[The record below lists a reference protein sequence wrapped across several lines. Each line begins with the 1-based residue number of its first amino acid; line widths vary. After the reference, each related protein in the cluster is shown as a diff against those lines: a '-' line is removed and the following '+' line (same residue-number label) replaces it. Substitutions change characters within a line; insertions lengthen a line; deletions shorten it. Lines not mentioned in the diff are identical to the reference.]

1 MTFGSPPLI
10 NTTLTTPP
18 GDAALWYSSDEDEGG
33 SVSSILRTLRQ
44 QSGALGP
51 PHPSM
56 GPPPGSMGPPHTADP
71 RLQKAAAS
79 GGGGR
84 PADPRLRD
92 PRLAR
97 HNKTEP
103 PHPKTEDYPKT
114 DPNYPKT
121 ETDYPKMEAD
131 YPKMDPHNPKT
142 DPSHPKT
149 DSLPKSRLPDEE
161 DDADPERSLR
171 DRPVV
176 IPLEPPPGQPPRDP
190 RCHRHRFVPAPR
202 DVALTKPAFA
212 RMVLW
217 SPEDLL
223 PLPIPVQ
230 DVTVTPGGDPRLH
243 RADLRHRALPTD
255 PGVTTEPSSKLPDF
269 ELLSRILQTV
279 SAGGG
284 DRTGDATGDKQP
296 GDKTTGPGDAFP
308 APADKPAGA
317 GDKPADKPGG
327 TERPSDPRVRKPLS
341 DPRLQKAAAKAPELG
356 ESGDDAG
363 DAAGDAGTPLA
374 PYDPRLSRGAAQ
386 SRVLSAISLYDPRAP
401 PAGDGVGGRGK
412 DQPYSRRSPLAEPA
426 QDRYNSYNRPRPR
439 GTAGNSGSSA
449 APEGTEQDETDSTAS
464 LKDVFKGFDPTAS
477 PFGQ

>member
-1 MTFGSPPLI
+1 MP
-10 NTTLTTPP
+10 PP

-44 QSGALGP
+44 QSGTLGP

-97 HNKTEP
+97 HTKTEP
-103 PHPKTEDYPKT
+103 PTPKTEPDYPKM

-121 ETDYPKMEAD
+121 EPDYPKTEAD
-131 YPKMDPHNPKT
+131 YPKADPHNPKT
-142 DPSHPKT
+142 DPSHLKT
-149 DSLPKSRLPDEE
+149 DPLLPKPE

-171 DRPVV
+171 DRPAV
-176 IPLEPPPGQPPRDP
+176 IPLEPPPGHSPRDP
-190 RCHRHRFVPAPR
+190 RCHRPRFVPPPR
-202 DVALTKPAFA
+202 DVTLTKPPFA

-230 DVTVTPGGDPRLH
+230 DVSVTPSCDPRLLH
-243 RADLRHRALPTD
+243 RADPRHRAATADPGGGLSTD
-255 PGVTTEPSSKLPDF
+255 PPSKLPDF

-284 DRTGDATGDKQP
+284 DKTDPTADRTAAVSNDALSA
-296 GDKTTGPGDAFP
+296 DAFP
-308 APADKPAGA
+308 TPAEHKAS
-317 GDKPADKPGG
+317 G
-327 TERPSDPRVRKPLS
+327 TDRPSDPRVRKPPS
-341 DPRLQKAAAKAPELG
+341 DPRLQKALPKASEHG
-356 ESGDDAG
+356 EAGEDAG
-363 DAAGDAGTPLA
+363 DAAGDAGAPLA

-401 PAGDGVGGRGK
+401 PGGDGAVGRGK
-412 DQPYSRRSPLAEPA
+412 EQPYSRRSPLAQAEQPA

-439 GTAGNSGSSA
+439 GTAGNSGGA
-449 APEGTEQDETDSTAS
+449 EGGAGGDETDSTAS